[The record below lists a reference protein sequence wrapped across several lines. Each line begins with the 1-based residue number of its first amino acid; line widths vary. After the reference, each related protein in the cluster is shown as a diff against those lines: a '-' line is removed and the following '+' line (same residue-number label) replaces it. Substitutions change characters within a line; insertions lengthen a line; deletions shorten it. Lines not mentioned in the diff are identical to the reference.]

1 MLTSKFLLY
10 QLIMRYCLI
19 CAFALVLLY
28 PLGIDLYL
36 VGLPEIAR
44 TLNADE
50 AQLHNAFS
58 CYLAGMALAMLL
70 GGHLA
75 DRLGRKPVAL
85 CGALIFVLSSI
96 WAATTLSI
104 TAFLFARAGQGIGAG
119 AAYLVTFAILRDV
132 LDDQRRAKV
141 LSMINGITCIVPVLA
156 PVLGHLVL
164 LYFPWP
170 ALFVLMALLAAAAL
184 FLCLGLQESLPAK
197 TAGELIAGESLLCVT
212 FVSRLLISCL
222 AVTAI
227 LTFVNTSPML
237 LMEQL
242 GLDSGG
248 YASAMGGLALISMVM
263 AFVSPWLI
271 DSIGQQRMLQLSQ
284 LAFALAATVL
294 LLAASLAAELW
305 LYLLGIGFVCA
316 GFSVGFGVTMSQAL
330 APFAQRSAL
339 ASSILGIC
347 QISWSGAFIA
357 ISAWFGLTASTMLI
371 LSLLIAALGSI
382 ILLYFTSRAPIK
394 TNSQWK
400 QDEQSLTSPRS

>member
-10 QLIMRYCLI
+10 QLIMRYYLI

-197 TAGELIAGESLLCVT
+197 TAGELIACESLLCVT

>member
-10 QLIMRYCLI
+10 QLIMRYYLI

-50 AQLHNAFS
+50 AQLHSAFS

-70 GGHLA
+70 GGQLA

-248 YASAMGGLALISMVM
+248 YASAMGGLALVSMVM
-263 AFVSPWLI
+263 AFISPWLI

>member
-1 MLTSKFLLY
+1 
-10 QLIMRYCLI
+10 MRYYLI

-197 TAGELIAGESLLCVT
+197 TAGELIACESLLCVT

-248 YASAMGGLALISMVM
+248 YASAMGGLALVSMVM
-263 AFVSPWLI
+263 AFISPWLI

>member
-10 QLIMRYCLI
+10 QLIMRYYLI

-58 CYLAGMALAMLL
+58 CYLTGMALAMLL

-248 YASAMGGLALISMVM
+248 YASAMGGLALVSMVM
-263 AFVSPWLI
+263 AFISPWLI

-305 LYLLGIGFVCA
+305 LYLRRLFC
-316 GFSVGFGVTMSQAL
+316 GVRGHYE
-330 APFAQRSAL
+330 P
-339 ASSILGIC
+339 G
-347 QISWSGAFIA
+347 SGTLC
-357 ISAWFGLTASTMLI
+357 S
-371 LSLLIAALGSI
+371 ALGSGKFHI
-382 ILLYFTSRAPIK
+382 GDLPDKLV
-394 TNSQWK
+394 W
-400 QDEQSLTSPRS
+400 SLHCDKCLVWIDGEHHVDTELADRRFGQHHTAVFYLARSN

>member
-10 QLIMRYCLI
+10 QLIMRYYLI

-164 LYFPWP
+164 RYFPWP

-197 TAGELIAGESLLCVT
+197 TAGELIASESLLCVT

-242 GLDSGG
+242 RLDSGG
-248 YASAMGGLALISMVM
+248 YASAMGGLALVSMVM
-263 AFVSPWLI
+263 AFISPWLI

>member
-1 MLTSKFLLY
+1 
-10 QLIMRYCLI
+10 MRYYLI

-164 LYFPWP
+164 RYFPWP

-197 TAGELIAGESLLCVT
+197 TAGELIASESLLCVT

-242 GLDSGG
+242 RLDSGG
-248 YASAMGGLALISMVM
+248 YASAMGGLALVSMVM
-263 AFVSPWLI
+263 AFISPWLI

>member
-10 QLIMRYCLI
+10 QLIMRYYLI

-156 PVLGHLVL
+156 PALGHLVL

-184 FLCLGLQESLPAK
+184 ILCLGLQESLPAK
-197 TAGELIAGESLLCVT
+197 TAEELIAGESLLCVT
-212 FVSRLLISCL
+212 FISRLLISCL

>member
-10 QLIMRYCLI
+10 QLIMRYYLI

-156 PVLGHLVL
+156 PALGHLVL

-227 LTFVNTSPML
+227 LTFAHAVDGAVRARQWWL
-237 LMEQL
+237 RL
-242 GLDSGG
+242 GHGWFGTGKHGYGLYFSLANRFDWPTTHVATVATGFCLGG
-248 YASAMGGLALISMVM
+248 YCTAVGC
-263 AFVSPWLI
+263 VS
-271 DSIGQQRMLQLSQ
+271 GHR
-284 LAFALAATVL
+284 ALAIFAGH
-294 LLAASLAAELW
+294 W
-305 LYLLGIGFVCA
+305 LCLRRLFC
-316 GFSVGFGVTMSQAL
+316 GVRGHYE
-330 APFAQRSAL
+330 P
-339 ASSILGIC
+339 G
-347 QISWSGAFIA
+347 SGPLC
-357 ISAWFGLTASTMLI
+357 S
-371 LSLLIAALGSI
+371 ALGSGKFHI
-382 ILLYFTSRAPIK
+382 GDLPDKLV
-394 TNSQWK
+394 W
-400 QDEQSLTSPRS
+400 SLHCDKCLVWIDGEHHVDTELADRRFGQHHIYLARSN

>member
-10 QLIMRYCLI
+10 QLIMRYYLI

-58 CYLAGMALAMLL
+58 CYLTGMALAMLL

-184 FLCLGLQESLPAK
+184 ILCLGLQESLPAK
-197 TAGELIAGESLLCVT
+197 TAEELIAGESLLCVT
-212 FVSRLLISCL
+212 FISRLLISCL

>member
-10 QLIMRYCLI
+10 QLIMRYYLI
-19 CAFALVLLY
+19 CTFALVLLY

-70 GGHLA
+70 GGHFA

-85 CGALIFVLSSI
+85 CGVLIFVLSSI

-164 LYFPWP
+164 QYFPWP

-248 YASAMGGLALISMVM
+248 YASAMGGLALVSMVM
-263 AFVSPWLI
+263 AFISPWLI

-357 ISAWFGLTASTMLI
+357 ISSWFGLTASTMLI

-382 ILLYFTSRAPIK
+382 ILLYFTSHAPIK

>member
-10 QLIMRYCLI
+10 QLIMRYYLI

-36 VGLPEIAR
+36 VGLPEIAH

-96 WAATTLSI
+96 WAAITLSI

-156 PVLGHLVL
+156 PALGHLVL

-248 YASAMGGLALISMVM
+248 YASAMGGLALVSMVM
-263 AFVSPWLI
+263 AFISPWLI

-330 APFAQRSAL
+330 APFAERSAL

>member
-1 MLTSKFLLY
+1 
-10 QLIMRYCLI
+10 MRYYLI

-197 TAGELIAGESLLCVT
+197 TAEELIAGESLLCVT
-212 FVSRLLISCL
+212 FISRLLISCL

-248 YASAMGGLALISMVM
+248 YASAMGGLALVSMVM
-263 AFVSPWLI
+263 AFISPWLI

-294 LLAASLAAELW
+294 LLAVSLAAELW

-357 ISAWFGLTASTMLI
+357 KSAWFGLTASTMLI

>member
-10 QLIMRYCLI
+10 QLIMRYYLI

-58 CYLAGMALAMLL
+58 CYLTGMALAMLL

-237 LMEQL
+237 LMEPL

-248 YASAMGGLALISMVM
+248 YASAMGGLALVSMVM
-263 AFVSPWLI
+263 AFISPWLI

-294 LLAASLAAELW
+294 LLAASLATELW

>member
-10 QLIMRYCLI
+10 QLIMRYYLI

-164 LYFPWP
+164 LYFHWP

-197 TAGELIAGESLLCVT
+197 TAGELIADESLLCVT

-248 YASAMGGLALISMVM
+248 YASAMGGLALVSMVM
-263 AFVSPWLI
+263 AFISPWLI

-294 LLAASLAAELW
+294 LLAASLATELW

-371 LSLLIAALGSI
+371 LSLLIAALGSM

>member
-1 MLTSKFLLY
+1 
-10 QLIMRYCLI
+10 MRYYLI

-141 LSMINGITCIVPVLA
+141 LSMINGITCIVPALA

>member
-10 QLIMRYCLI
+10 QLIMRYYLI

-164 LYFPWP
+164 LYFHWP

-197 TAGELIAGESLLCVT
+197 TAGELIADESLLCVT

-294 LLAASLAAELW
+294 LLAVSLAAELW

-330 APFAQRSAL
+330 APFTQRSAL

-400 QDEQSLTSPRS
+400 QDEQSLTSSRS

>member
-10 QLIMRYCLI
+10 QLIMRYYLI

-164 LYFPWP
+164 QYFPWP

-184 FLCLGLQESLPAK
+184 ILCLGLQESLPAK
-197 TAGELIAGESLLCVT
+197 TAEELIAGESLLCVT
-212 FVSRLLISCL
+212 FISRLLISCL

-294 LLAASLAAELW
+294 LLAASLA
-305 LYLLGIGFVCA
+305 
-316 GFSVGFGVTMSQAL
+316 
-330 APFAQRSAL
+330 PFAQRSAL

-382 ILLYFTSRAPIK
+382 ILLYFTSSAPIK

>member
-10 QLIMRYCLI
+10 QLIMRYYLI

-50 AQLHNAFS
+50 AQLHSAFS

-164 LYFPWP
+164 QSFPWP

-197 TAGELIAGESLLCVT
+197 TAGELIADESLLCVT

-248 YASAMGGLALISMVM
+248 YASAMGGLALVSMVM

-330 APFAQRSAL
+330 APFAERSAL

-382 ILLYFTSRAPIK
+382 ILLCFTSRAPIK

>member
-10 QLIMRYCLI
+10 QLIMRYYLI

-85 CGALIFVLSSI
+85 CGALIFLLSSI

-197 TAGELIAGESLLCVT
+197 TAGELIACESLLCVT

-248 YASAMGGLALISMVM
+248 YASAMGGLALVSMVM
-263 AFVSPWLI
+263 AFISPWLI

>member
-10 QLIMRYCLI
+10 QLIMRYYLI

-164 LYFPWP
+164 LYFHWP

-197 TAGELIAGESLLCVT
+197 TAGELIADESLLCVT

-248 YASAMGGLALISMVM
+248 YASAMGGLALVSMVM
-263 AFVSPWLI
+263 AFISPWLI

>member
-10 QLIMRYCLI
+10 QLIMRYYLI

-58 CYLAGMALAMLL
+58 CYLTGMALAMLL

-164 LYFPWP
+164 QYFPWP

-184 FLCLGLQESLPAK
+184 ILCLGLQESLPAK
-197 TAGELIAGESLLCVT
+197 TAEELIAGESLLCVT
-212 FVSRLLISCL
+212 FISRLLISCL